1 MSVLDITPSTEL
13 EAVNEMMAA
22 VGESSLSSL
31 SGDLP
36 PDASMAVTIFSNTNK
51 ALQSKGWHFNT
62 SYDVTLSLESDNTIS
77 LGNNVVSV
85 AVPGKDVAIRN
96 QKLYDREDN
105 EFTFDQEITNAVTI
119 TLLPFENTP
128 ETFRAYVTM
137 SATFRF
143 YLYLLGSS
151 SVSDE
156 IKDLMLDAKATFYD
170 DETIRGKLNLGTGTA
185 DMYNMTKRGRNPR
198 VWG

>member
-1 MSVLDITPSTEL
+1 MSALDITPSSEL

-22 VGESSLSSL
+22 VGESSLSTIA
-31 SGDLP
+31 GDLP
-36 PDASMAVTIFSNTNK
+36 PDASMAVTILSNTNK

-62 SYDVTLSLESDNTIS
+62 NYDVTLSLESDNTIT

-85 AVPGKDVAIRN
+85 AVPGKDVALRN

-119 TLLPFENTP
+119 TLLNFEETP

-137 SATFRF
+137 SATYRF

-151 SVSDE
+151 SVSDAIRE
-156 IKDLMLDAKATFYD
+156 QMLDAKANFYD

-185 DMYNMTKRGRNPR
+185 DMFNMTKRGRNPR